1 VTIATELR
9 GRRVINARGY
19 STKVGGSILSREVT
33 NAMTE
38 AAGFFVRIEDLQ
50 RAAGAVI
57 AELTG
62 AEAGYVSSGA
72 SAGLTMAAAAVLAR
86 LDPHRMNRLPD
97 TADIPNEIVLLRRH
111 RNDYDHALRL
121 AGAKLVEVGFHDW
134 TFAYEMD
141 QAIGPKTA
149 GVFYLGHDISANL
162 SIAEVIQIAHA
173 KSVPVIVDASMA
185 LPPPS
190 NLRRYFQLGA
200 DLVSFS
206 GGKHIQGP
214 QASGIIAGRADLI
227 TSLALQHQDMDV
239 YPDTWPSRDLIGKG
253 IVIGPPHHGVGRG
266 FKVGKEE
273 ICGLVA
279 ALKAYVARDFD
290 EERARC
296 GRFADTLMSG
306 LDGLAGIIASR
317 IDTTFEGRPG
327 PYVELVLDN
336 TAALSAT
343 ELVNLLQA
351 EDPMVCTWEGR
362 AFQGVVALY
371 PEALADGEA
380 EEIVDV
386 IEKIVTHH
394 INKQQQIR
402 SS

>member
-1 VTIATELR
+1 MTIATELR

-19 STKVGGSILSREVT
+19 STKVGGSLLSREVT

-38 AAGFFVRIEDLQ
+38 AAGFFVRSEDLQ
-50 RAAGAVI
+50 RTAGAVI
-57 AELTG
+57 AEITG

-86 LDPHRMNRLPD
+86 LDPHRMNCLPD
-97 TADIPNEIVLLRRH
+97 TTDMPNEIVLLRRH

-162 SIAEVIQIAHA
+162 SVAEVIQIAHA
-173 KSVPVIVDASMA
+173 KSIPVIVDASMA

-190 NLRRYFQLGA
+190 NLRKFFELGA

-214 QASGIIAGRADLI
+214 QASGIIAGQADLI
-227 TSLALQHQDMDV
+227 TSVALQHQDMDV
-239 YPDTWPSRDLIGKG
+239 YPDMWPSRDLIGKG

-273 ICGLVA
+273 ICGLVV

-296 GRFADTLMSG
+296 GRLADTLMRG
-306 LDGLAGIIASR
+306 INGLAGIRVIR
-317 IDTTFEGRPG
+317 VDTTLVGRPG
-327 PYVELVLDN
+327 PHVELVLDT

-343 ELVNLLQA
+343 DLVNLLQA
-351 EDPMVCTWEGR
+351 EDPMVCAWEGR
-362 AFQGVVALY
+362 AFQGVVVLY
-371 PEALADGEA
+371 PDALADGEA
-380 EEIVDV
+380 EEIVEV
-386 IEKIVTHH
+386 IEKIVARHRH
-394 INKQQQIR
+394 KQQGV
-402 SS
+402 SLS